1 MSNINIVMPEEK
13 KLPTTVH
20 DVDVCVVGGGLAGLL
35 AAISAARHGAKVILM
50 QDRPMLG
57 GNASSEIRVPV
68 RGAKG
73 TENRETGILQELEL
87 ENIYRN
93 PMMNWNQW
101 DNVLYEKAVAE
112 ENLELLLN
120 CSCLH
125 AEMDGSRI
133 VSAIG
138 WQTTTYTFH
147 EVNAKQFIDCSGDSI
162 LAALAG
168 ADMRIGREA
177 KDEFNESGANDVA
190 DRGTMGNTLML
201 TTREHDHPVPFTPP
215 ADAYVYET
223 DEDLF
228 MHSHDF
234 TNTQGNF
241 WWIELGGEAETD
253 TLRDAEEI
261 RKELVKVALGVWD
274 HIKNRGDH
282 GADNWELDFVG
293 LLPGKR
299 ESRRCLGDHILTQN
313 DLEFGAH
320 FPDTVAFGGW
330 TMDNHDPKG
339 FYYMGYSSHHIAPVV
354 PFEIPYRSLYS
365 RNVENLSFAGRN
377 ISATHMAMSATR
389 VMATCSVMGQAVG
402 TAAAIAVKENCDPR
416 EVGQKHIAELQHQL
430 MEDGCYLPGVVRE
443 VSAISRDAK
452 YSVSDA
458 EKQVLLDG
466 WERPR
471 GDEKHAI
478 AVRCGESIEMTLK
491 EPAQN
496 AELRMVLDPDFSRES
511 ISKRGKIKL
520 FAIQIHIPRVGYMA
534 NMPDTLVKEMTIFAD
549 GKEIVHVTDNHQALL
564 RVKLPEGTKQVEV
577 RFDKSWGRDE
587 VGVYA
592 FDVR

>member
-1 MSNINIVMPEEK
+1 MSNINIVTLDEK
-13 KLPTTVH
+13 KLPTITH

-35 AAISAARHGAKVILM
+35 AAISAARHGAKVALM
-50 QDRPMLG
+50 QDRAVLG

-73 TENRETGILQELEL
+73 IENRETGILSEIEL

-93 PMMNWNQW
+93 PLMNWHQW

-125 AEMDGSRI
+125 AEMEGSRI

-138 WQTTTYTFH
+138 WQTSTYTFH
-147 EVNAKQFIDCSGDSI
+147 EVRAAQFIDCSGDSI

-168 ADMRIGREA
+168 ADMRVGREA
-177 KDEFNESGANDVA
+177 RDEYNEYGANEVA

-228 MHSHDF
+228 MHDHDF
-234 TNTQGNF
+234 VNKHGNF

-253 TLRDAEEI
+253 PLRDAEEI
-261 RKELVKVALGVWD
+261 RKELVRVALGVWD

-282 GADNWELDFVG
+282 GADNWELDFIG

-299 ESRRCLGDHILTQN
+299 ETRRILGDHILTQN
-313 DLEFGAH
+313 DLENGAH

-339 FYYMGYSSHHIAPVV
+339 FYYMGYSSHHIMPKV

-365 RNVENLSFAGRN
+365 RNVDNLSMAGRN

-389 VMATCSVMGQAVG
+389 VMATCAVMGQAVG
-402 TAAAIAVKENCDPR
+402 TAAAIAVREQADPR
-416 EVGQKHIAELQHQL
+416 VVGEKHMAELQRTL
-430 MEDGCYLPGVVRE
+430 LEDGCFVPGSLRE
-443 VSAISRDAK
+443 ISGASMTDG
-452 YSVSDA
+452 YNVTDA
-458 EKQVLLDG
+458 EKAILHDG
-466 WERPR
+466 WERPHE
-471 GDEKHAI
+471 GAAH
-478 AVRCGESIEMTLK
+478 CIEVPVGNTLAM
-491 EPAQN
+491 ELRAPAR
-496 AELRMVLDPDFSRES
+496 ELRMVLDPDFSRES
-511 ISKRGKIKL
+511 ISPRSRIKL
-520 FAIQIHIPRVGYMA
+520 FTIQIHAPRKDYKA
-534 NMPDTLVKEMTIFAD
+534 NMPATLAKDFVVLAD
-549 GKEIVHVTDNHQALL
+549 GQEIKRVCDNHEMLI
-564 RVKLPEGTKQVEV
+564 RVQLPEGVKKVEV
-577 RFDKSWGRDE
+577 RFDSSWGNDA

-592 FDVR
+592 FDVK

>member
-1 MSNINIVMPEEK
+1 MSNVNIVTLDEK
-13 KLPTTVH
+13 KLPTITH
-20 DVDVCVVGGGLAGLL
+20 EADICVVGGGMSGLL
-35 AAISAARHGAKVILM
+35 AAIAAARHGAKVVLM
-50 QDRPMLG
+50 QDRAVLG

-73 TENRETGILQELEL
+73 IENRETGILSEIEL

-93 PMMNWNQW
+93 PIMNWHQW

-112 ENLELLLN
+112 KNLTLLLN

-125 AEMDGSRI
+125 AEMEGSRI

-138 WQTTTYTFH
+138 WQTSTYTFH
-147 EVNAKQFIDCSGDSI
+147 EVCARQFIDCSGDSI
-162 LAALAG
+162 LAALAN

-177 KDEFNESGANDVA
+177 RHEYDEYGANEVA

-228 MHSHDF
+228 MHDHDF
-234 TNTQGNF
+234 VNKHGNF

-253 TLRDAEEI
+253 ALRDAEEI
-261 RKELVKVALGVWD
+261 RKELVRVALGVWD

-282 GADNWELDFVG
+282 GADNWELDFIG

-299 ESRRCLGDHILTQN
+299 ETRRILGDHILTQN
-313 DLEFGAH
+313 DLENGVH

-339 FYYMGYSSHHIAPVV
+339 FYYMGYSSHHIKPKV

-365 RNVENLSFAGRN
+365 RNVSNLSMAGRN

-389 VMATCSVMGQAVG
+389 VMATCAVMGQAVG
-402 TAAAIAVKENCDPR
+402 TATAIAVRENVDPR
-416 EVGQKHIAELQHQL
+416 QVAEKHMAELQHTL
-430 MEDGCYLPGVVRE
+430 LEDGCYLPGSFRAISE
-443 VSAISRDAK
+443 VSANAG
-452 YSVSDA
+452 YNVTEA
-458 EKQVLLDG
+458 EKAILLDG
-466 WERPR
+466 WERPH
-471 GDEKHAI
+471 E
-478 AVRCGESIEMTLK
+478 GEEHRIEIPVGQSLAMELDA
-491 EPAQN
+491 PAS
-496 AELRMVLDPDFSRES
+496 ELRMVLDPDFSRES
-511 ISKRGKIKL
+511 ISPRGKIKL
-520 FAIQIHIPRVGYMA
+520 FSIQMHIPRKDYKA
-534 NMPDTLVKEMTIFAD
+534 NMPATLAKDFVVLAD
-549 GKEIVHVTDNHQALL
+549 GKEIASVYDNHEMLVRMQ
-564 RVKLPEGTKQVEV
+564 LPEGTKKVEV
-577 RFDKSWGRDE
+577 RFDSSWGNE
-587 VGVYA
+587 CVGVYA
-592 FDVR
+592 FDVK